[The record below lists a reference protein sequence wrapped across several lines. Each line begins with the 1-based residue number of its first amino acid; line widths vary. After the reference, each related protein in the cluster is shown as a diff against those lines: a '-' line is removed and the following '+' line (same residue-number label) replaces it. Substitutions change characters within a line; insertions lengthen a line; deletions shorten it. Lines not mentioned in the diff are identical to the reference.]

1 MDNLVVKQADNDEQV
16 IRLWL
21 HEKSEKTQLAY
32 SNDVKRF
39 LDFVGKPLNAVTI
52 GDIQAFVDSLA
63 DYAPASKTRM
73 TASVKSLFSYAHKI
87 GYLRFN
93 VAAVIGL
100 PAVKNTLSERI
111 LPEEDIQ
118 KMIFLTDKTRDKALL
133 RLLYMGGL
141 RISEACNLKWRDI
154 QPSNGEGAYLNV
166 FGKGS
171 KTRSVL
177 IDSKT
182 YALLLALKGNSSGPD
197 DPVFVSQKGHAL
209 SVPQA
214 WRIVK
219 KAAKRAKIN
228 APVSPHWFRHA
239 HASHALDHGAP
250 IHLVQATLGHSSIT
264 ITSRYL
270 HARPNDSSCLYLV
283 SA

>member
-1 MDNLVVKQADNDEQV
+1 MDNFAIVKQANDDNQV
-16 IRLWL
+16 IGLWL
-21 HEKSEKTQLAY
+21 HGKSEKTQLAY

-39 LDFVGKPLNAVTI
+39 LDFVGKPLSAVTI
-52 GDIQAFVDSLA
+52 GDIQAFVDSLS

-73 TASVKSLFSYAHKI
+73 TASVKSLFTYAHKI

-93 VAAVIGL
+93 VSAVVGL
-100 PAVKNTLSERI
+100 PSVKNTLSERI

-118 KMIFLTDKTRDKALL
+118 KMIILTDKPRDKALL

-154 QPSNGEGAYLNV
+154 QPTSNEGAYLNV

-182 YALLLALKGNSSGPD
+182 YNALLALKGNSGPD

-219 KAAKRAKIN
+219 KAAKRAKID

-250 IHLVQATLGHSSIT
+250 IHLVQNTLGHSSIT

-270 HARPNDSSCLYLV
+270 HARPNDSSAMYLT
-283 SA
+283 A

>member
-1 MDNLVVKQADNDEQV
+1 METLAVKQADNDEQV

-52 GDIQAFVDSLA
+52 GDIQAFVDSLS

-118 KMIFLTDKTRDKALL
+118 KMIILTDKPRDKALL

-182 YALLLALKGNSSGPD
+182 YALLLALKGNSGPD

-219 KAAKRAKIN
+219 RAAKRAKID

-250 IHLVQATLGHSSIT
+250 IHLVQNTLGHSSIT

-270 HARPNDSSCLYLV
+270 HARPNDSSAMYLT
-283 SA
+283 A

>member
-1 MDNLVVKQADNDEQV
+1 MDNLAIVKQANDDNQV
-16 IRLWL
+16 IGLWL
-21 HEKSEKTQLAY
+21 HGKSEKTQIAY

-52 GDIQAFVDSLA
+52 GDIQAFTDSLA
-63 DYAPASKTRM
+63 DYSPASKNRM
-73 TASVKSLFSYAHKI
+73 TASVKSLFTYAHKI

-111 LPEEDIQ
+111 LPEEEIQ
-118 KMIFLTDKTRDKALL
+118 KMIILTDKPRDKALL
-133 RLLYMGGL
+133 RLLYMAGL

-182 YALLLALKGNSSGPD
+182 YALLLALKGNSGPD

-219 KAAKRAKIN
+219 KAAKRAKID

-250 IHLVQATLGHSSIT
+250 IHLVQSTLGHSSIT

-270 HARPNDSSCLYLV
+270 HARPNDSSAMYLT
-283 SA
+283 A